1 MCCDAELKKTNSTP
15 LIYNHILLKEGGQ
28 EKFMKERANQKP
40 EEREKCVQF
49 WLRISHAIVPENYLY
64 ELEMSYRNAGWNR
77 VRVEYQKDRSESIY
91 IYLAM

>member
-1 MCCDAELKKTNSTP
+1 MIAPNILFITQEEFDRLVLDAEA
-15 LIYNHILLKEGGQ
+15 
-28 EKFMKERANQKP
+28 KFMKERANKKP
-40 EEREKCVQF
+40 EEREKCVQL
-49 WLRISHAIVPENYLY
+49 WLHISHAIVPENYLY

>member
-1 MCCDAELKKTNSTP
+1 MIAPNILYITKEEFDRLVLDAE
-15 LIYNHILLKEGGQ
+15 
-28 EKFMKERANQKP
+28 EKFMKERANKKP

-77 VRVEYQKDRSESIY
+77 VRVEYQKDKTESIY
-91 IYLAM
+91 VYLAM